1 MSDMEVELEAA
12 ALVAQMTL
20 EEKTGMLSGS
30 AFWFTKAVAR
40 LGLERA
46 MLCDGPHGLRKQE
59 AEADHMG
66 TGGSR
71 PSTCFPAGG
80 TIAASWDPALAHAM
94 GSALGRECAAEG
106 VAVVLGPAIN
116 MKRHPLCGRNFE
128 YSSEDP
134 LLAGELAAG
143 SRRRHERQALCGQ
156 QPRVPADACRY
167 AGGRAHAPRD
177 LPASLRVRRDA
188 RAAVDH
194 HGRVQSAQRALL
206 HGTPVAAAKGE
217 CRITMSASVVAS
229 VAFVSAMAT
238 DGP

>member
-1 MSDMEVELEAA
+1 MNALCCADYMSDMEVELEAA

-128 YSSEDP
+128 YYSEDP
-134 LLAGELAAG
+134 LLAGELAAAFIEG
-143 SRRRHERQALCGQ
+143 VQARGVGTSVKHFAANNQEFQRMRVDTRVDERTL
-156 QPRVPADACRY
+156 REIY
-167 AGGRAHAPRD
+167 
-177 LPASLRVRRDA
+177 LPAFECAVT
-188 RAAVDH
+188 RAQPWTIMAAYNRLNGLYCTEH
-194 HGRVQSAQRALL
+194 PWLL
-206 HGTPVAAAKGE
+206 QKV
-217 CRITMSASVVAS
+217 SVAS
-229 VAFVSAMAT
+229 Q
-238 DGP
+238 